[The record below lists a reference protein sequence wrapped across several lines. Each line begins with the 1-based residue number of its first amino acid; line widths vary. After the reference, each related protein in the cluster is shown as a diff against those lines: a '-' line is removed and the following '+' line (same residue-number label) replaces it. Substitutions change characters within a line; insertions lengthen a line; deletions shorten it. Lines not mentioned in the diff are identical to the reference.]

1 MKKIIWNEDKA
12 LLLRSAGS
20 RNQVGFEDCALAIE
34 NGRVLDD
41 ISNPSPLYP
50 HQRIFVLE
58 INGYAHAVPYISDE
72 KTIFLKT
79 VFPSRKYTVMYLKE
93 KHDDQ

>member
-1 MKKIIWNEDKA
+1 M
-12 LLLRSAGS
+12 LLRSAGS

-72 KTIFLKT
+72 ETIFLKT